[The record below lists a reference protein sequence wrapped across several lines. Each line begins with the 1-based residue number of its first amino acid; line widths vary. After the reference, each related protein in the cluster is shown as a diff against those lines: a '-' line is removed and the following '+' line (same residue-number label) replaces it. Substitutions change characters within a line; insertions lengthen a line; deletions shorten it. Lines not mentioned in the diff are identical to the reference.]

1 MDDGL
6 DSCFVPKEKIA
17 CDLCVGE
24 DGSIRERSGEDVLL
38 THHGSTVANI
48 ILQYAPDTVFC
59 SLRIFYDDTLSATC
73 RQLEAGL
80 NWCFEHRVPV
90 VHLSAGTKNMA
101 DYDSLRPIVARMVLQ
116 GQILVAAHSNSEGY
130 CMPACLSGVFCVRAD
145 ASMTGFSYVADT
157 QENGMAFLASSFHG
171 KICGEDTVLAN
182 SYAAPT
188 VTAAVCLHY
197 GEYSSARNRG
207 QALYR
212 KLTGEEPCYRT
223 PDFTENAIVV
233 NRSGVK
239 LPEEAFFFSQS
250 KEQVIAVCGGADQRG
265 GLVNSSPKV
274 LVWIPEKQ
282 GDPKEEG
289 MLIQAAGMADVVGV
303 AYCGILSQTA
313 RVRLRDHLVWEETG
327 KQETE
332 ELETYQLRKREPEGN
347 EGGQEAAF
355 GLADSDTEEPAMLPL
370 VMILG
375 ERSEAVRFT
384 TALRSRF
391 LQERYACV
399 CVSDIPMPYLYGMCD
414 VPSGIFGIKE
424 LEMMQRNCH
433 PDIVCCCSE
442 HSLKGIA
449 IENYFVIDL
458 LGICR
463 EEGVVANLD
472 FTASKPENAVEV
484 AKDRILEYTWPD

>member
-1 MDDGL
+1 MLVALLDDGL
-6 DSCFVPKEKIA
+6 DPCFVPKEKIV

-24 DGSIRERSGEDVLL
+24 DGSIWERSGEDVFL

-59 SLRIFYDDTLSATC
+59 SLRIFYDDILSTTR

-80 NWCFEHRVPV
+80 NWCFKHRIPV

-101 DYDSLRPIVARMVLQ
+101 DYDSLRQIVARMVLQ

-130 CMPACLSGVFCVRAD
+130 CMPACLSGVFCVCAD
-145 ASMTGFSYVADT
+145 ASMTGFSYAADAW
-157 QENGMAFLASSFHG
+157 ENGMAFRASSFHG

-188 VTAAVCLHY
+188 VTAAVCLSY
-197 GEYSSARNRG
+197 EECSSVSNCG

-212 KLTGEEPCYRT
+212 KLTGREPCYRT
-223 PDFTENAIVV
+223 PDFVENAIVV

-239 LPEEAFFFSQS
+239 LPEEAFFFSQG
-250 KEQVIAVCGGADQRG
+250 KEQVLAVCSGVDKRSDS
-265 GLVNSSPKV
+265 VNGPQKV

-289 MLIQAAGMADVVGV
+289 MLIQVAGRADVAGV
-303 AYCGILSQTA
+303 AYCGMLSQAA
-313 RVRLRDHLVWEETG
+313 RMRLWEYLVWEEPG
-327 KQETE
+327 ER
-332 ELETYQLRKREPEGN
+332 ELETYDSGCNGIAEYYTKFVGNFEQL
-347 EGGQEAAF
+347 
-355 GLADSDTEEPAMLPL
+355 MLPL

-384 TALRSRF
+384 TSLRNCF
-391 LQERYACV
+391 LQERYSCV
-399 CVSDIPMPYLYGMCD
+399 CVSDIPMSYLYGMCN
-414 VPSGIFGIKE
+414 VTSGSFGIKE
-424 LEMMQRNCH
+424 LEMIQRNCH
-433 PDIVCCCSE
+433 PDIVFCCSE

-458 LGICR
+458 SGICR
-463 EEGVVANLD
+463 EEGITTNLD
-472 FTASKPENAVEV
+472 FTTSKMENAVEV
-484 AKDRILEYTWPD
+484 AKGKILEYTWPG